1 MVIIPTRTGIVMKN
15 YNFYKHK
22 LTDTEF
28 KQLSKRDKR
37 LYKRSFAL
45 TLDLPPKKDTTAYCY
60 NRKQLGNI

>member
-1 MVIIPTRTGIVMKN
+1 MKN

-28 KQLSKRDKR
+28 KQLSKRDRR